1 MRKMAILLA
10 IALAL
15 LARALQLPAASCI
28 LSNAVSAEGCK
39 PHCCANKTCC
49 ALSKKSSGPVAPPL
63 VQTSDPGVQLLIGFV
78 ALSVI
83 SSMGESQF
91 AQPACATISVRAHSP
106 PLLATTCIRLI

>member
-10 IALAL
+10 IVLAL
-15 LARALQLPAASCI
+15 LARPLQLPAASCI
-28 LSNAVSAEGCK
+28 LSNAPSAEGCK

-63 VQTSDPGVQLLIGFV
+63 LQTSDPGVQSLIGFV
-78 ALSVI
+78 AFSVI
-83 SSMGESQF
+83 SSMGESHF
-91 AQPACATISVRAHSP
+91 AQPACATISVRAYSP